1 MYKNYDWK
9 KGLKKAL
16 VSVGLIAVPLMV
28 DLAPAFI
35 EQYSTVFDLTL
46 GGILIMGLNCLKI
59 YLNNKRV
66 TRNNKNAK

>member
-9 KGLKKAL
+9 KGLTKAL
-16 VSVGLIAVPLMV
+16 VSVGLIAVPLLIDV
-28 DLAPAFI
+28 APAFI
-35 EQYSTVFDLTL
+35 EQYSAIFDLTI
-46 GGILIMGLNCLKI
+46 GGILIMGLNYLKI